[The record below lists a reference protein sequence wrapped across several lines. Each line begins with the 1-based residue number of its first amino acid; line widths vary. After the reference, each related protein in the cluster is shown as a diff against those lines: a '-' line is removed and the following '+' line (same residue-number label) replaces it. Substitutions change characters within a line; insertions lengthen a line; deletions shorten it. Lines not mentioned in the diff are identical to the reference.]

1 MLDLSLT
8 VPEATVAALE
18 ALSDPARRVT
28 VEAWVMPEATTELC
42 SEDSDHG
49 PGLVQVPITSPKVEI
64 TEDSRVVCHGT
75 ETVTHSMCLKCATQA
90 VGTMIE
96 DGETWVSLDITR

>member
-8 VPEATVAALE
+8 VPEATVVALE

-42 SEDSDHG
+42 SEDTDHG
-49 PGLVQVPITSPKVEI
+49 PGLVQVPIS
-64 TEDSRVVCHGT
+64 DGT
-75 ETVTHSMCLKCATQA
+75 ETVTHEMCLKCATQA

-96 DGETWVSLDITR
+96 DGETWVSLDVTR